1 MWQLKPPP
9 TTTTK
14 KTCLSIHGIIERKP
28 KPEKKKK
35 NKTGTKNNKFKRDR
49 LKGHAHTHT
58 KKERKEKRDSQSVV
72 PEVAAPYS
80 NFSSVT
86 SIFTPAN
93 RDNHRKWERLQHTHT
108 QLFFVCCAIFASAF
122 IFLLLRCSP
131 HYYMYSV
138 VHHHIERRDEVG
150 CV

>member
-1 MWQLKPPP
+1 MTQLKPSP
-9 TTTTK
+9 TTKK

-28 KPEKKKK
+28 KPKKKKK

-49 LKGHAHTHT
+49 LKGHTHTRTHTH
-58 KKERKEKRDSQSVV
+58 KKRKRDSQSVV

-93 RDNHRKWERLQHTHT
+93 RDNHRKMGTVAHTAV
-108 QLFFVCCAIFASAF
+108 FCV
-122 IFLLLRCSP
+122 LRHLCIRI
-131 HYYMYSV
+131 YLIAM
-138 VHHHIERRDEVG
+138 
-150 CV
+150 